1 MGDVTGSSS
10 PGYRARRVGQLQN
23 FNHRTTTH
31 TVTTNTTRPEMCF
44 FIPLQFG
51 CPTKIAQVDAEKDD
65 IRICPQCHNAA
76 VTSCKSRMWFEFC
89 FLPIIPFKSKKVW
102 LCTICRWQAI
112 NNGQGPQAVSH
123 FPPPGGGYNA
133 QPPMTAPNV
142 AHTKV

>member
-1 MGDVTGSSS
+1 
-10 PGYRARRVGQLQN
+10 
-23 FNHRTTTH
+23 
-31 TVTTNTTRPEMCF
+31 MCF

-51 CPTKIAQVDAEKDD
+51 CPTKIAQVDAEKDGQPSLPLIHPY

-102 LCTICRWQAI
+102 LCSICRWQAI
-112 NNGQGPQAVSH
+112 NDGQHGPQAISSV
-123 FPPPGGGYNA
+123 PPPGGGYTI